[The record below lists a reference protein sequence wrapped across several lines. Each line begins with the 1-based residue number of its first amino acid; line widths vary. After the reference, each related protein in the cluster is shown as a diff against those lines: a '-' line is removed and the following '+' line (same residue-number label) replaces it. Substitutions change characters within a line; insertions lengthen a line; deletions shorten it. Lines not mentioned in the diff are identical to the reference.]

1 MTLSTS
7 KDYNSNYLAQIL
19 KLDSVYPHP
28 NADKLQLAEIQNSV
42 VVTDLTSKVGDIYV
56 YCPVESQISSKFL
69 SWSNSFRD
77 PILNRDKKF
86 NR

>member
-28 NADKLQLAEIQNSV
+28 NAEKLQLAEIQNSV
-42 VVTDLTSKVGDIYV
+42 VVTDLTSKVGDICV
-56 YCPVESQISSKFL
+56 YCPVESQISS
-69 SWSNSFRD
+69 
-77 PILNRDKKF
+77 
-86 NR
+86 